1 MGQVR
6 ARTLKYLFRFE
17 DSHFDFALFLF
28 AFPFCATLYVLD
40 HPPTSQMFRIPVFF
54 GLVL

>member
-40 HPPTSQMFRIPVFF
+40 HPPTSQMFHIPVFF